1 MDLNYTL
8 FQTLKIDMII
18 SLKQNQVSS
27 MTETYKKI
35 STNHKPLCFQDLCK
49 ENDFLKLGKFVVYN
63 LRIVK
68 LSLKLQNIFFW
79 LNLLKSCLIN
89 KVPIK

>member
-1 MDLNYTL
+1 
-8 FQTLKIDMII
+8 MIS

-27 MTETYKKI
+27 MTETYKNI

-49 ENDFLKLGKFVVYN
+49 ENTRQQIDFSKLGKFVVN
-63 LRIVK
+63 NIRVIK
-68 LSLKLQNIFFW
+68 LSFKLQNIFFW